1 MPCFATGAM
10 PPSLRSLRSDF
21 DGGSGNHACRTRAEP
36 EHKGRQARAM
46 GALLKVARVLGVI
59 TGPGHGPVV
68 VPEAAWRVLRERRL
82 GRANSAP

>member
-21 DGGSGNHACRTRAEP
+21 GGGSGNHACRTRAEP
-36 EHKGRQARAM
+36 EHKGRQAYAM

-59 TGPGHGPVV
+59 PGPGHGSVV
-68 VPEAAWRVLRERRL
+68 LPEAACRVFRERPL
-82 GRANSAP
+82 GRATSAP